1 MSVMNETAIGLSD
14 LLTQGNRMIAA
25 WREALNDLE
34 ALLCLIERAS
44 GQRGRQEPVED
55 DSVIPS
61 EMKEEEAPAE
71 TPNPKRSAT
80 LEEARKL
87 LSRKSRDGY
96 RAEVKALLTKH
107 GYAKLTEISDPLV
120 FGALVEEA
128 EGLGCQSTPI

>member
-14 LLTQGNRMIAA
+14 LLTQGNKMIVA

-34 ALLCLIERAS
+34 ALLYLIERAS
-44 GQRGRQEPVED
+44 SQRGRQKPV
-55 DSVIPS
+55 
-61 EMKEEEAPAE
+61 MKR
-71 TPNPKRSAT
+71 TAT
-80 LEEARKL
+80 LEEARNL

-107 GYAKLTEISDPLV
+107 GYTKLTAISDPLV

-128 EGLGCQSTPI
+128 EGLGESA